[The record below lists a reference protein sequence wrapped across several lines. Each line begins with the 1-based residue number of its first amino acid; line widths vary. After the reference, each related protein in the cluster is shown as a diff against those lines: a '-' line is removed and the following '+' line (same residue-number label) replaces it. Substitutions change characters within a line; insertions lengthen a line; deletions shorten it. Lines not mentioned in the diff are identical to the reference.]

1 MPQTIPDNA
10 RIALFADRGTGLYGA
25 PAITKCIEGLDRCDV
40 VLHLGDTYYSGQD
53 DEIRDRLIG
62 NWPKRP
68 TAR

>member
-1 MPQTIPDNA
+1 MHSDSE
-10 RIALFADRGTGLYGA
+10 
-25 PAITKCIEGLDRCDV
+25 KRCH
-40 VLHLGDTYYSGQD
+40 LLGDTYYSGED